1 MPMVPRRYCL
11 ERFSMRMMG
20 FRVSGCRFQVAGFRL
35 QVSGCRLQVAGF
47 RSERATYCWD
57 SELLVMLLERRLAN
71 GILKELDLY

>member
-1 MPMVPRRYCL
+1 
-11 ERFSMRMMG
+11 MMG

-57 SELLVMLLERRLAN
+57 SELLVMLLEQEVGEWNSERTGFVLNIRA
-71 GILKELDLY
+71 